1 MKMKT
6 SLLVLTLTLFGSCAA
21 WAGSVCPGAPTG
33 TNFPHPPDPTATGCN
48 VLITVNADRTTSV
61 VIKDATPYENSED
74 ILVGVLNNSSSTV
87 PNLSLSGSGIFGLDG
102 DGVCTFTF
110 PGNGYCSTN
119 ANGASSISG
128 QDPFDYYGPTS
139 TYTNFSSGN
148 SGTVNFTPP
157 IAAGG
162 SAFFS
167 LEGIPSATLGVTVAP
182 GGGGT
187 TPIPTPALS
196 VWAGLLLGGLLM
208 AYSITVIRKNR
219 EHQS

>member
-6 SLLVLTLTLFGSCAA
+6 SLLALTLTVFGSCAA

-33 TNFPHPPDPTATGCN
+33 TTFPHPPDPTATGCN
-48 VLITVNADRTTSV
+48 VLITINSDRSTSV
-61 VIKDATPYENSED
+61 VIKDATPYDGSD
-74 ILVGVLNNSSSTV
+74 DFIVGIVNNSSSSV
-87 PNLSLSGSGIFGLDG
+87 PSFALTGTGIFGLESDG
-102 DGVCTFTF
+102 MCIYSF
-110 PGNGYCSTN
+110 PGSGYCSTN
-119 ANGASSISG
+119 ANGGSSISG
-128 QDPFDYYGPTS
+128 VDPFDYYGPTS
-139 TYTNFSSGN
+139 TFTNFSSGN
-148 SGTVNFTPP
+148 SGTVTFSPP

-162 SAFFS
+162 STYFS
-167 LEGIPSATLGVTVAP
+167 LEGAPSVSLGVTVAP

-187 TPIPTPALS
+187 TPIPTPTLS